1 MHARYGDPGA
11 WGRGRW
17 LAILELVAVT
27 RLATDHHERQPP
39 GLRRIEVAVTR
50 PSYAAVDEYI
60 ATFPEDV
67 QVTLGKVR
75 GAIRKAAPQATESIS
90 YGIAAYHQHGR
101 LIYFAA
107 FKNHYSL
114 YPATQLLKDVFAD
127 QLAPYEV
134 DTGTIRF
141 PYGKPVPVRLI
152 TALTK
157 HRLQENIDAEA
168 AKAAAKATKKAE
180 ARKPLK

>member
-1 MHARYGDPGA
+1 MAR
-11 WGRGRW
+11 
-17 LAILELVAVT
+17 T
-27 RLATDHHERQPP
+27 
-39 GLRRIEVAVTR
+39 
-50 PSYAAVDEYI
+50 SYSTVDEYI
-60 ATFPEDV
+60 AAFPEDV
-67 QVTLGKVR
+67 RVTLDKVR

-107 FKNHYSL
+107 FKHHYSL
-114 YPATQLLKDVFAD
+114 YPATQLLKDAFAD

-141 PYGKPVPVRLI
+141 PYDKPVPVRLI

-157 HRLQENIDAEA
+157 HRLQENLDAEA
-168 AKAAAKATKKAE
+168 AKAAAKAMRKADP
-180 ARKPLK
+180 RKPAVRRSAMKPSKTRK